1 MANVVMR
8 RAVVD
13 DAEALSKFMNALADE
28 KLDTISGSRFSPEE
42 EREFINKATKNGRAF
57 LLIALD
63 DHEVIGML
71 DLWAGDKPH
80 SRHMGRLGTSVLAS
94 YRGKGVGR
102 KLLERAIDE
111 ARKWPGFCRIELD
124 VVPWNTPAIRLYE
137 SVGFVREGT
146 KRKAAVFG
154 DKTIDLIQM
163 ALVW

>member
-42 EREFINKATKNGRAF
+42 EREFINRASKNGRAF
-57 LLIALD
+57 LLIALNG
-63 DHEVIGML
+63 HEVIGML
-71 DLWAGDKPH
+71 DLWAGDRPH
-80 SRHMGRLGTSVLAS
+80 SRHMGRLGTSVLAP

-102 KLLERAIDE
+102 ELLERAIDE

-146 KRKAAVFG
+146 RRKGAVFG